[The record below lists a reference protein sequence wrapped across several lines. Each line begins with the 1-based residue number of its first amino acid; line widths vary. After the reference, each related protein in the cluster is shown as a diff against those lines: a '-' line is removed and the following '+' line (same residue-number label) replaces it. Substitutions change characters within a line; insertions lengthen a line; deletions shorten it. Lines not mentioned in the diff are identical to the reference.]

1 MTTKTKRAKRPKPLA
16 KPARRLRASVY
27 LLLAA
32 IAFSM
37 PIYAGHIYDLHTINL
52 AETPNQNTLLLIN
65 LVDTA
70 PVDGVPHRHGHI
82 PPLDLAGRPQ
92 PLPATRPP
100 EAHALPIRGSALLV
114 HTGTQRL
121 HDPPGP
127 EEAPPRQ
134 SQNPRPDQWTA
145 NHTIFSFWATW
156 ILSAFIHFANYAPT
170 TLQGTSATSVP
181 LIESAYAALVANIL
195 AVIALVHL
203 LSWATQI
210 TDAQDQAI
218 TEHET

>member
-70 PVDGVPHRHGHI
+70 QSMAFLIAMATFLLWIWRAARN
-82 PPLDLAGRPQ
+82 LSL
-92 PLPATRPP
+92 LP
-100 EAHALPIRGSALLV
+100 
-114 HTGTQRL
+114 
-121 HDPPGP
+121 DPPRP
-127 EEAPPRQ
+127 TPSPSEAVLCWFIPVLNVYTTLQVLKKLLHGSLRT
-134 SQNPRPDQWTA
+134 RPDQWTA